1 MIALTCPGQG
11 TQTAGFLAPWLEL
24 ESFKTEIEK
33 YSAILEMDLV
43 HFGTEADADQIKDT
57 KIAQP
62 LIVAASMASHA
73 ALISALQD
81 DSMFEGVA
89 GHSVGEIAAAKIAGV
104 LDTEAALK
112 FVKARGEQMAMAAS
126 LDASSMAAVVG
137 GEQDTVLSHLSNL
150 GLFAAN
156 YNGKGQIVAA
166 GSSSKIQDLVSNPP
180 AGTRVVGLAVA
191 GAFHTSFMETAKVAL
206 TSLAL
211 SISCDNPKLL
221 LWSNSDGAKV
231 DGGDK
236 FLDLLIDQVSKP
248 VRWDKTMDA
257 MVSDGVSAVIE
268 LLPGGTLTGIAK
280 RAMPGVAT
288 LALKSPEDIEKAVSF
303 VREQAN

>member
-1 MIALTCPGQG
+1 MIALSCPGQG
-11 TQTAGFLAPWLEL
+11 AQTPGFLTPWLEL

-33 YSAILEMDLV
+33 YSAILDMDLV

-73 ALISALQD
+73 ALITALQD

-89 GHSVGEIAAAKIAGV
+89 GHSVGEIAAANIAGV

-126 LDASSMAAVVG
+126 LEASSMAAVVG
-137 GEQDTVLSHLSNL
+137 GEQDIVLEHLSNL

-156 YNGKGQIVAA
+156 FNGKGQIVAA
-166 GSSSKIQDLVSNPP
+166 GSSPKIQELISSAP
-180 AGTRVVGLAVA
+180 AGARVVGLAVA
-191 GAFHTSFMETAKVAL
+191 GAFHTPFMESAKVAL
-206 TSLAL
+206 GSLAS
-211 SISCDNPKLL
+211 SIRTENPKLL
-221 LWSNSDGAKV
+221 LWSNSDGSRV
-231 DGGDK
+231 DSGDK
-236 FLDLLIDQVSKP
+236 FLDLLINQVSKP
-248 VRWDKTMDA
+248 VRWDKTMDS

-280 RAMPGVAT
+280 RAMPSVAT
-288 LALKSPEDIEKAVSF
+288 LALKSPEDIAKAVSF
-303 VREQAN
+303 VREQG

>member
-1 MIALTCPGQG
+1 
-11 TQTAGFLAPWLEL
+11 LEL

-73 ALISALQD
+73 ALITALQD

-89 GHSVGEIAAAKIAGV
+89 GHSVGEIAAANIAGV

-126 LDASSMAAVVG
+126 LEASSMAAVVG
-137 GEQDTVLSHLSNL
+137 GEQDIVLEHLSNL

-156 YNGKGQIVAA
+156 FNGKGQIVAA
-166 GSSSKIQDLVSNPP
+166 GSSPKIQELISSAP
-180 AGTRVVGLAVA
+180 AGARVVGLAVA
-191 GAFHTSFMETAKVAL
+191 GAFHTPFMESAKVAL
-206 TSLAL
+206 SSLAS
-211 SISCDNPKLL
+211 SIRTENPKLL
-221 LWSNSDGAKV
+221 LWSNSDGSRV
-231 DGGDK
+231 DSGDK
-236 FLDLLIDQVSKP
+236 FLDLLINQVSKP
-248 VRWDKTMDA
+248 VRWDKTMDS

-280 RAMPGVAT
+280 RAMPSVAT
-288 LALKSPEDIEKAVSF
+288 LALKSPEDIAKAVSF
-303 VREQAN
+303 VREQG

>member
-1 MIALTCPGQG
+1 LIALTCPGQG
-11 TQTAGFLAPWLEL
+11 AQTPGFLKPWLEL
-24 ESFKTEIEK
+24 ESFKSEIEK
-33 YSAILEMDLV
+33 YSEILDIDLIY
-43 HFGTEADADQIKDT
+43 FGTEADADQIKDT

-73 ALISALQD
+73 SLIGELPD

-89 GHSVGEIAAAKIAGV
+89 GHSVGEIAAANIAGV

-126 LDASSMAAVVG
+126 LEASSMAAVVG
-137 GEQDTVLSHLSNL
+137 GEQGIVLDHLSSL

-166 GSSSKIQDLVSNPP
+166 GSSTKIQELISSPP
-180 AGTRVVGLAVA
+180 AGARVVGLAVA
-191 GAFHTSFMETAKVAL
+191 GAFHTSFMESAKVAL
-206 TSLAL
+206 ASLAL
-211 SISCDNPKLL
+211 SISCEDPKLL
-221 LWSNSDGAKV
+221 IWSNSGGV
-231 DGGDK
+231 SVSNGDK
-236 FLDLLIDQVSKP
+236 FLDLLIKQVANP
-248 VRWDKTMDA
+248 VRWDLTMDE

-288 LALKSPEDIEKAVSF
+288 LALKSPEDLEKAVSF
-303 VREQAN
+303 VREQA

>member
-1 MIALTCPGQG
+1 LT
-11 TQTAGFLAPWLEL
+11 PWLEL

-33 YSAILEMDLV
+33 YSAILDMDLV

-73 ALISALQD
+73 ALITALQD
-81 DSMFEGVA
+81 DSIFEGVA
-89 GHSVGEIAAAKIAGV
+89 GHSVGEIAAANIAGV

-112 FVKARGEQMAMAAS
+112 FVKARGEQMAVAAS
-126 LDASSMAAVVG
+126 LEASSMAAVVG
-137 GEQDTVLSHLSNL
+137 GEQDIVLDNLSNL

-166 GSSSKIQDLVSNPP
+166 GSSSKIQELISSPP
-180 AGTRVVGLAVA
+180 AGARVIGLAVA
-191 GAFHTSFMETAKVAL
+191 GAFHTPFMESAKVAL
-206 TSLAL
+206 GSLAS
-211 SISCDNPKLL
+211 SIRTENPKLL
-221 LWSNSDGAKV
+221 LWSNSDGSRI
-231 DGGDK
+231 DSGDK
-236 FLDLLIDQVSKP
+236 FLDLLINQVSKP
-248 VRWDKTMDA
+248 VRWDLTMDS

-288 LALKSPEDIEKAVSF
+288 LALKSPEDIEKAVLF
-303 VREQAN
+303 VREQG

>member
-1 MIALTCPGQG
+1 LIALTCPGQG
-11 TQTAGFLAPWLEL
+11 AQTPGFLTPWLEL

-33 YSAILEMDLV
+33 YSAILDMDLV

-73 ALISALQD
+73 ALITALQD
-81 DSMFEGVA
+81 DSIFEGVA
-89 GHSVGEIAAAKIAGV
+89 GHSVGEIAAANFAGV

-126 LDASSMAAVVG
+126 LEASSMAAVVG
-137 GEQDTVLSHLSNL
+137 GEQDIVLEHLSNL

-156 YNGKGQIVAA
+156 FNGKGQIVAA
-166 GSSSKIQDLVSNPP
+166 GSSPKIQELISSAP
-180 AGTRVVGLAVA
+180 AGARVVGLAVA
-191 GAFHTSFMETAKVAL
+191 GAFHTPFMESAKVAL
-206 TSLAL
+206 SSLAS
-211 SISCDNPKLL
+211 SIRTENPKLL
-221 LWSNSDGAKV
+221 LWSNSDGSRV
-231 DGGDK
+231 DSGDK
-236 FLDLLIDQVSKP
+236 FLDLLINQVSKP
-248 VRWDKTMDA
+248 VRWDKTMDS

-288 LALKSPEDIEKAVSF
+288 LALKSPEDIAKAVSF
-303 VREQAN
+303 VREQC

>member
-11 TQTAGFLAPWLEL
+11 AQTPGFLKPWLEL
-24 ESFKTEIEK
+24 ESFKSEIEK
-33 YSAILEMDLV
+33 YSAILDMDLV

-73 ALISALQD
+73 ALIDALK
-81 DSMFEGVA
+81 DSSFIQGVA
-89 GHSVGEIAAAKIAGV
+89 GHSVGEIAAANIAGV
-104 LDTEAALK
+104 FDTEAALK
-112 FVKARGEQMAMAAS
+112 FVKARGEQMAIAAS
-126 LDASSMAAVVG
+126 LEASSMAAVVG
-137 GEQDTVLSHLSNL
+137 GEQDVVLQHLSNL

-166 GSSSKIQDLVSNPP
+166 GSSSKIQELIGSPP

-191 GAFHTSFMETAKVAL
+191 GAFHTSFMESAKVAL
-206 TSLAL
+206 ASLAV
-211 SISCDNPKLL
+211 SISCQDPKLL
-221 LWSNSDGAKV
+221 IWSNSGGV
-231 DGGDK
+231 SVSNGDK
-236 FLDLLIDQVSKP
+236 FLDLLIKQVANP
-248 VRWDKTMDA
+248 VRWDLTMDS

-288 LALKSPEDIEKAVSF
+288 LALKSPEDLEKAVSF
-303 VREQAN
+303 VKEQG

>member
-1 MIALTCPGQG
+1 LIALSCPGQG
-11 TQTAGFLAPWLEL
+11 AQTPGFLTPWLEL

-33 YSAILEMDLV
+33 YSAILDMDLV

-73 ALISALQD
+73 ALITALQD

-89 GHSVGEIAAAKIAGV
+89 GHSVGEIAAANIAGV

-126 LDASSMAAVVG
+126 LEASSMAAVVG
-137 GEQDTVLSHLSNL
+137 GEQDIVLEHLSNL

-156 YNGKGQIVAA
+156 FNGKGQIVAA
-166 GSSSKIQDLVSNPP
+166 GSSPKIQELISSAP
-180 AGTRVVGLAVA
+180 AGARVVGLAVA
-191 GAFHTSFMETAKVAL
+191 GAFHTPFMESAKVAL
-206 TSLAL
+206 GSLAS
-211 SISCDNPKLL
+211 SIRTENPKLL
-221 LWSNSDGAKV
+221 LWSNSDGSRV
-231 DGGDK
+231 DSGDK
-236 FLDLLIDQVSKP
+236 FLDLLINQVSKP
-248 VRWDKTMDA
+248 VRWDKTMDS

-288 LALKSPEDIEKAVSF
+288 LALKSPEDIAKAVSF
-303 VREQAN
+303 VREQG

>member
-11 TQTAGFLAPWLEL
+11 AQTPGFLTPWLEL
-24 ESFKTEIEK
+24 DSFKNEIEK
-33 YSAILEMDLV
+33 YSAVLEMDLV
-43 HFGTEADADQIKDT
+43 QFGTEADADQIKDT

-73 ALISALQD
+73 ILVQALKD
-81 DSMFEGVA
+81 DSLFAGVA
-89 GHSVGEIAAAKIAGV
+89 GHSVGEIAAANIAGV
-104 LDTEAALK
+104 VSMEAALK
-112 FVKARGEQMAMAAS
+112 FVKARGEQMAEAS
-126 LDASSMAAVVG
+126 SLESSSMAAVVG
-137 GEQDTVLSHLSNL
+137 GEQELVLDHLSNM

-166 GSSSKIQDLVSNPP
+166 GSSSRIQELIANPP
-180 AGTRVVGLAVA
+180 SGTRVVGLAVA

-206 TSLAL
+206 TSLAS
-211 SISCDNPKLL
+211 SIRTENPKLL
-221 LWSNSDGAKV
+221 LWSNSDGSRVKS
-231 DGGDK
+231 GDRC
-236 FLDLLIDQVSKP
+236 LELLINQVSKP

-288 LALKSPEDIEKAVSF
+288 LALKSPEDIEKAVKF
-303 VREQAN
+303 VREQV

>member
-1 MIALTCPGQG
+1 LIALSCPGQG
-11 TQTAGFLAPWLEL
+11 AQTPGFLTPWLEL

-33 YSAILEMDLV
+33 YSAILDMDLV

-73 ALISALQD
+73 ALITALQD

-89 GHSVGEIAAAKIAGV
+89 GHSVGEIAAANIAGV

-126 LDASSMAAVVG
+126 LEASSMAAVVG
-137 GEQDTVLSHLSNL
+137 GEQDIVLEHLSYL

-156 YNGKGQIVAA
+156 FNGKGQIVAA
-166 GSSSKIQDLVSNPP
+166 GSSSKIQELISSAP
-180 AGTRVVGLAVA
+180 AGARVVGLAVA
-191 GAFHTSFMETAKVAL
+191 GAFHTPFMESAKVAL
-206 TSLAL
+206 SSLAS
-211 SISCDNPKLL
+211 SIRTENPKLL
-221 LWSNSDGAKV
+221 LWSNSDGSRV
-231 DGGDK
+231 DSGDK
-236 FLDLLIDQVSKP
+236 FLDLLVSQVSKP
-248 VRWDKTMDA
+248 VRWDKTMDS
-257 MVSDGVSAVIE
+257 MFSDGVSAVIE

-288 LALKSPEDIEKAVSF
+288 LALKSPEDIAKAVSF
-303 VREQAN
+303 VREQG

>member
-1 MIALTCPGQG
+1 
-11 TQTAGFLAPWLEL
+11 LAPWLEL
-24 ESFKTEIEK
+24 ESFKQEIEK

-43 HFGTEADADQIKDT
+43 HFGTKADAETIKDT

-73 ALISALQD
+73 ELVQALKD
-81 DSMFEGVA
+81 DSLFAGVA
-89 GHSVGEIAAAKIAGV
+89 GHSVGEIAAANIAGV

-112 FVKARGEQMAMAAS
+112 FVKARGEQMAQAAT
-126 LDASSMAAVVG
+126 LEASSMAAVVG
-137 GEQDTVLSHLSNL
+137 GEQEIVLDHLSNM

-166 GSSSKIQDLVSNPP
+166 GSSVKIQELIDSPP
-180 AGTRVVGLAVA
+180 QGTRVVGLAVA
-191 GAFHTSFMETAKVAL
+191 GAFHTSFMETAKVEL
-206 TSLAL
+206 GSLAS
-211 SISCDNPKLL
+211 SIKTENPKLL
-221 LWSNSDGAKV
+221 LWSNSDGARV
-231 DGGDK
+231 DSGDK
-236 FLDLLIDQVSKP
+236 FLELLINQVSNP
-248 VRWDKTMDA
+248 VRWDLTMDS

-288 LALKSPEDIEKAVSF
+288 LALKSPEDLEKAVAF
-303 VREQAN
+303 VRDQV

>member
-11 TQTAGFLAPWLEL
+11 AQTPGFLAPWLEL
-24 ESFKTEIEK
+24 ESFKSEIEK
-33 YSAILEMDLV
+33 YSRILDMDLV

-73 ALISALQD
+73 ALIGALK
-81 DSMFEGVA
+81 DSSFIQGVA
-89 GHSVGEIAAAKIAGV
+89 GHSVGEIAAANIAGV
-104 LDTEAALK
+104 FDTEAALK
-112 FVKARGEQMAMAAS
+112 FVKARGEQMAIAAS
-126 LDASSMAAVVG
+126 LEDSSMAAVVG
-137 GEQDTVLSHLSNL
+137 GEQDVVLQHLSNL

-166 GSSSKIQDLVSNPP
+166 GSSPKIQELIGSPL

-191 GAFHTSFMETAKVAL
+191 GAFHTSFMESAKVAL
-206 TSLAL
+206 ASLAV
-211 SISCDNPKLL
+211 SISCHDPKLL
-221 LWSNSDGAKV
+221 IWSNSGGV
-231 DGGDK
+231 SVSNGDK
-236 FLDLLIDQVSKP
+236 FLDLLIKQVANP
-248 VRWDKTMDA
+248 VRWDLTMDS
-257 MVSDGVSAVIE
+257 MVSEGVSAVIE

-288 LALKSPEDIEKAVSF
+288 LALKSPEDLEKAVSF
-303 VREQAN
+303 VKEQG